1 MCLRKHFME
10 TVTMS
15 YPESSPTTVGR
26 LSRVVVLAIA
36 SSLLIGVFSGFIGN
50 VRASDGSLSPP
61 HSERAVDTDN
71 PPDGLYNTLIINVS
85 VDVTVG
91 GIFYVTGELRDNGG
105 SSIIENQFTAAGLSN
120 GLQAVRLKF
129 TGYLIRASGFLGPYQ
144 VNIGLFDDSFR
155 ILDVGTYMTKGYL
168 STDFQTLPAVLSPP
182 HSDYTIDAD
191 ADTLDD
197 FLITTVNV
205 DVDTSAWYH
214 VEGTLLDNSG
224 VYPITSGGNETLILT
239 GTQQVDITFVG
250 YAIRLSGFDGPY
262 RVELRLYDASSN
274 LLDTDIHFTNP
285 YFSGNFEPSPAA
297 FLPPHSDR
305 GLDLNSNSLYEYLV
319 VTAYVAVF
327 VEGTYYISGMSPF
340 GLMENCTYL
349 QTGIIPVDLQ
359 YIGFQIVNSG
369 ANGPYSIDLELRDEY
384 GNLLDADPHS
394 TAPYNRNEFEPKPPV
409 SFDAPHWDYGLDT
422 DTDTKYNYLVVM
434 ANLTV
439 DAPGFYEI
447 RGELYD
453 SMDMNKITETSNMT
467 WLDAGQQTIYMTFD
481 GITIH
486 LSRSNGPY
494 GVYLEIYDGLEYFLE
509 FNAFNTRAYSYT
521 DFDMPPAVFT
531 PPHGDVGLDTDMP
544 PDGLYNFLTV
554 NASIQVK
561 DGGWYLIYGALLDSS
576 FEPITQAQGFSN
588 MSVGPGLMQ
597 LQFNG
602 LNISR
607 SGMNGP
613 YVVVM
618 DLYYFEGQLPVRVDW
633 DVHFTA
639 PYDHSDFMAP
649 APARIWGYVYNDA
662 DMSPVDMAQIS
673 VMNYTYGWIG
683 HAQTNSS
690 GYYELEAFDGDFCVL
705 IDSPDL
711 QSNIT
716 LTSVTGSAEVS
727 RYLEPS
733 IPNEMDT
740 NLVFLDWNYVGFD
753 STISAVMDN
762 RSTRFMI
769 DIVVGNR
776 DGYVDQNELDLFAT
790 FLAGSETAFPLNTE
804 DHLLVDGVHY
814 DLVPGS
820 DVLTIDALGSVI
832 SPDPAYMHMS
842 ANFTSNTTIPVSAI
856 HWLEWNAT
864 YDNEE
869 EVGIQY
875 GLLPTGYSLWGYI
888 PATNVSVS
896 GIGSQSVVID
906 PYGDWNVSDE
916 FDNIWINLT
925 VGQGPPDS
933 QAPQSASVMLDDQP
947 SQTYGLTDIPSF
959 VYLNA
964 TIDDTT
970 SGNLPIGGANYTIGP
985 QNWASSTPLYAVD
998 GSFDSSS
1005 ELVTVTIVPLPY
1017 SADYCVYGW
1026 DMLQNGDT
1034 NGACA
1039 SITIT
1044 DDMSPQV
1051 HNIQFSSSTFF
1062 LSSAPPATTL
1072 TATVDDTSS
1081 GNSIITG
1088 ANYTTSTSDSWPGT
1102 PMIAVDGSYDE
1113 PAEDIAANV
1122 PIPSSAGVFDYYV
1135 HAWDSNLAY
1144 NDSSAPVQITVIDD
1158 IGPAIVGL
1166 QLNGQS
1172 SPSVQAGTSVLV
1184 DAVVDDTGGRGS
1196 TFIQGANYTIDGD
1209 WGTSTAMFAAD
1220 GTYDSPTENV
1230 IITINTNGWSDG
1242 DYQICVYG
1250 WDSFP
1255 NYNVTGACTS
1265 LNVYSVDDQP
1275 PDVTNVLLDGSSALT
1290 VQPGT
1295 MVNLTARVHDVGSM
1309 TSNVISANY
1318 SIDSVWPG
1326 TAMSAVDGTF
1336 DSVDEDVRGIID
1348 TNGWA
1353 DGSYQVCVHGSDAV
1367 PNHNI
1372 AFDACANLTIQ
1383 TPPDSQS
1390 PTVENQAA
1398 VPLTQTSDGFVRISA
1413 DINDNQQVDVTRIS
1427 IVGPGGGL
1435 IGNYTMNYD
1444 GINGEYYY
1452 SDRFSELGTHTFTIW
1467 ASDASG
1473 NWESASGNFEIVQS
1487 ISGPSFVDQFWW
1499 LIIVIVTCVLAG
1511 LLMVWRTK
1519 PSDVP
1524 PEIEEEALQETPPVP
1539 PSDDDTQP
1547 IAHPESAEAPETE
1560 SVVKCLSCGTAALL
1574 APETDILTTQ
1584 CTHCGSMLLEVAKG
1598 YNYLIV
1604 DEDPGVAFHGFKSIL
1619 KKEIPGLCIS
1629 TTFPEKLGRRY
1640 DVEGADLYWLTDTA
1654 SDSAVKALDP
1664 KRLDF
1669 EMMRAIS
1676 NFLRDHPEGTVM
1688 IDGIENLIVEN
1699 GFDSVFRFIKKV
1711 NDLASLGGATIFVPL
1726 SPSSLGRDELAVL
1739 QKEFDRVQIL
1749 SSSKPNN

>member
-1 MCLRKHFME
+1 
-10 TVTMS
+10 MS
-15 YPESSPTTVGR
+15 GPGSSPTTAGR
-26 LSRVVVLAIA
+26 FSRVVVLAIA
-36 SSLLIGVFSGFIGN
+36 SLLLIGAFSGIIGP

-61 HSERAVDTDN
+61 HSERAFDSDS
-71 PPDGLYNTLIINVS
+71 PPDGLYNTLIVNVS

-105 SSIIENQFTAAGLSN
+105 SSLIESRFTAAGLST

-144 VNIGLFDDSFR
+144 VNIGLFDDSFHL
-155 ILDVGTYMTKGYL
+155 LDVGTYMTKGYL
-168 STDFQTLPAVLSPP
+168 PSDFQTLPAIISPP

-205 DVDTSAWYH
+205 DVDIPEWYQ
-214 VEGTLLDNSG
+214 VEATLFDNSG
-224 VYPITSGGNETLILT
+224 VFPITSVENETLILT
-239 GTQQVDITFVG
+239 GSQQVDVTFIG
-250 YAIRLSGFDGPY
+250 YSIRLSGFDGPY
-262 RVELRLYDASSN
+262 RVELRLYDASHN
-274 LLDTDIHFTNP
+274 LLDTDMHFTNP
-285 YFSGNFEPSPAA
+285 YFSGNFEPAPAA

-305 GLDLNSNSLYEYLV
+305 GLDLNSNSLFEYLV

-327 VEGTYYISGMSPF
+327 VEGTYHVSGMSPF
-340 GLMENCTYL
+340 GLMENHTYL
-349 QTGIIPVDLQ
+349 TTGIHPVNLQ
-359 YIGFQIVNSG
+359 YIGFLIVGSG
-369 ANGPYSIDLELRDEY
+369 ADGPYAIELELRDDY
-384 GNLLDADPHS
+384 NNLLDADPHITS
-394 TAPYNRNEFEPKPPV
+394 AYDKSEFEPKPPGF
-409 SFDAPHWDYGLDT
+409 FDAPHWDYGLDT
-422 DTDTKYNYLVVM
+422 DADTKFNYLVVM
-434 ANLTV
+434 ANVTIE
-439 DAPGFYEI
+439 APGFYEI
-447 RGELYD
+447 SGELYD
-453 SMDMNKITETSNMT
+453 SMDMNKIIETSNAT
-467 WLDAGQQTIYMTFD
+467 WLDAGHHTVYVAFD

-494 GVYLEIYDGLEYFLE
+494 GVYLAIYDGLDYFLE
-509 FNAFNTRAYSYT
+509 FDTLDTRTYSYT

-531 PPHGDVGLDTDMP
+531 PPHGDYGLDTDFP
-544 PDGLYNFLTV
+544 PDGLFNFLAV
-554 NASIQVK
+554 NASLQVK
-561 DGGWYLIYGALLDSS
+561 DGGWYLLYGALLDSS

-588 MSVGPGLMQ
+588 MSIGPGLMQ

-649 APARIWGYVYNDA
+649 APATIWGYVYNEA
-662 DMSPVDMAQIS
+662 DLSPVNMAQIS

-683 HAQTNSS
+683 HAQTNST

-705 IDSPDL
+705 IDGQDL

-716 LTSVTGSAEVS
+716 LTSVAGSAEVS

-740 NLVFLDWNYVGFD
+740 NLVFLDWNYIGLD

-790 FLAGSETAFPLNTE
+790 FMAGSETAFPMSTE
-804 DHLLVDGVHY
+804 DHLLVDGIHY

-820 DVLTIDALGSVI
+820 DVLTIDALGPVV
-832 SPDPAYMHMS
+832 SPNPAYMHMS
-842 ANFTSNTTIPVSAI
+842 ANFTSNATIPASTI
-856 HWLEWNAT
+856 HWLEWNVS

-869 EVGIQY
+869 EAGAQH

-896 GIGSQSVVID
+896 GIGSQNVVID
-906 PYGDWNVSDE
+906 PHGDWNESDE
-916 FDNIWINLT
+916 YDNVWVNLT
-925 VGQGPPDS
+925 IGQGPPDS
-933 QAPQSASVMLDDQP
+933 QAPQSMNVMVDGLS
-947 SQTYGLTDIPSF
+947 SQTYGLTDIPPL

-964 TIDDTT
+964 TVDDTS
-970 SGNLPIGGANYTIGP
+970 SGNVPIGGANYTIGA
-985 QNWASSTPLYAVD
+985 QNWASSTPMSAID
-998 GSFDSSS
+998 GSFDSST
-1005 ELVTVTIVPLPY
+1005 EGVTALIVPLQY
-1017 SADYCVYGW
+1017 SAEYCVYGW
-1026 DMLQNGDT
+1026 DILQNGDT
-1034 NGACA
+1034 TGACA

-1044 DDMSPQV
+1044 DDMSPQI

-1072 TATVDDTSS
+1072 TATVDDTVS

-1088 ANYTTSTSDSWPGT
+1088 ANYTTSSSDSWPGT
-1102 PMIAVDGSYDE
+1102 PMIAVDGSYNE

-1122 PIPSSAGVFDYYV
+1122 PIPSLAGVFDYYV

-1144 NDSSAPVQITVIDD
+1144 NDSALPVQITVIDD

-1172 SPSVQAGTSVLV
+1172 SPSVLAGASVLV
-1184 DAVVDDTGGRGS
+1184 DAMVDDTGGRGD

-1209 WGTSTAMFAAD
+1209 WGTSAAMFAAD

-1255 NYNVTGACTS
+1255 NYNVTGACAS
-1265 LNVYSVDDQP
+1265 LNVYSVDDEP
-1275 PDVTNVLLDGSSALT
+1275 PNVSNVLLDGYVALT
-1290 VQPGT
+1290 VQPGS
-1295 MVNLTARVHDVGSM
+1295 MVNLTARVHDTGSM
-1309 TSNVISANY
+1309 TSDIGSANY
-1318 SIDSVWPG
+1318 SVGSIWPG
-1326 TAMSAVDGTF
+1326 VAMNPLDGTF
-1336 DSVDEDVRGIID
+1336 DSVDEVVYGVIN
-1348 TNGWA
+1348 TSGWA
-1353 DGSYQVCVHGSDAV
+1353 DGTYQVCVHGSDSV
-1367 PNHNI
+1367 PNHHVS
-1372 AFDACANLTIQ
+1372 FDACADLTIQ

-1390 PTVENQAA
+1390 PTIENEAA
-1398 VPLTQTSDGFVRISA
+1398 VPSTQTSNGFVRISA
-1413 DINDNQQVDVTRIS
+1413 NINDNQQVDVTRIS
-1427 IVGPGGGL
+1427 IVGPVGGL

-1444 GINGEYYY
+1444 GISGEYYY
-1452 SDRFSELGTHTFTIW
+1452 SDRFSEMGTHTFTIW
-1467 ASDASG
+1467 ASDVSG
-1473 NWESASGNFEIVQS
+1473 NWESASGSFEIVQS

-1499 LIIVIVTCVLAG
+1499 IIIIIVTCVLVV

-1519 PSDVP
+1519 PSDIL
-1524 PEIEEEALQETPPVP
+1524 PESEEESPLEAPPAF
-1539 PSDDDTQP
+1539 PSDDSELV
-1547 IAHPESAEAPETE
+1547 AHSAPVEEVETE
-1560 SVVKCLSCGTAALL
+1560 SMVKCLSCGTAALL
-1574 APETDILTTQ
+1574 APETDLLTTQ

-1604 DEDPGVAFHGFKSIL
+1604 DEDPGVAFNGFKSIL

-1640 DVEGADLYWLTDTA
+1640 DVEGADLYWLTDTV
-1654 SDSAVKALDP
+1654 SDSAVKALNP

-1711 NDLASLGGATIFVPL
+1711 NDLASMGGATIFVPL
-1726 SPSSLGRDELAVL
+1726 SPSSLGKDELAVL

-1749 SSSKPNN
+1749 PSTKSSD